1 MSDDVNGKASWI
13 KGTSYAIWY
22 SADIN
27 FWLIGYYLDIGS
39 RFSYIAAKNE
49 FEGLT
54 DKRNEWRYW
63 NGSIWINANRNDIDI
78 QCKGKI
84 LSIIKLY
91 IHYC

>member
-1 MSDDVNGKASWI
+1 MSDDVNGKISWI

-27 FWLIGYYLDIGS
+27 FWLIGHYSEIGS
-39 RFSYIAAKNE
+39 RFAYIAAKNE

-63 NGSIWINANRNDIDI
+63 NRTSWIDANIYDIDI
-78 QCKGKI
+78 QCKGKLLNI
-84 LSIIKLY
+84 F
-91 IHYC
+91 